1 MEREETEQF
10 EITGPFDTS
19 IHPPLSQPK
28 GGFWQRGAAYIVDLV
43 LLQGIYTLF
52 LKVGLTAIDLAL
64 AHTARFTPDGMLL
77 GSGPFQGL
85 WVFLFILYF
94 TFFSF
99 WGGQTPGKILLH
111 LRVVTQNYED
121 LTLFRALIRSLCYFL
136 SILFLV
142 GFLIAGLNREKR
154 ALHDFIVRTYVVKT

>member
-1 MEREETEQF
+1 MEREETEPV
-10 EITGPFDTS
+10 EVTGPSDPS
-19 IHPPLSQPK
+19 IQPALSQAK
-28 GGFWQRGAAYIVDLV
+28 GGFWKRGAAYIADLV

-52 LKVGLTAIDLAL
+52 LKIGLTAIDLAL

-85 WVFLFILYF
+85 WIFLFILYF
-94 TFFSF
+94 TFFSY
-99 WGGQTPGKILLH
+99 WGGQTPGKILLR
-111 LRVVTQNYED
+111 LRVVTQNYKD
-121 LTLFRALIRSLCYFL
+121 LTLFRALIRSLCYFF
-136 SILFLV
+136 SILFPV